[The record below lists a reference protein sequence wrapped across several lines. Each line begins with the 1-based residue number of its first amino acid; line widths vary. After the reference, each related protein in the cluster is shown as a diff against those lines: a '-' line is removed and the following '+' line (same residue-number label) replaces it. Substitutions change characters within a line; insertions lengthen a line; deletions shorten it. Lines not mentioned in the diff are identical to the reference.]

1 MTLNLSI
8 RIADD
13 RDFREQ
19 MHVFARLL
27 HCERSFHAA
36 VMEEA
41 TNGISYAQA
50 YERVENTLEQV
61 TGRRHYAEYG
71 CYRVIKH
78 RLQSR
83 KNETNQLTLFK

>member
-1 MTLNLSI
+1 MTIPITI
-8 RIADD
+8 RLADD

-19 MHVFARLL
+19 MHLFARLL

-41 TNGISYAQA
+41 TNGGSYAQA

-61 TGRRHYAEYG
+61 TGRRHYSEYG
-71 CYRVIKH
+71 SYRVIKH

-83 KNETNQLTLFK
+83 KIETNQLTLFK